1 MSTANNRMFWC
12 HECGSQVKPHANSIS
27 CPSCGG
33 EFLEEITEDTM
44 QTDVDNTP
52 PVNNQPQQ
60 PDQQQNVDPIHQF
73 VNNVFNSFGIQP
85 PPMAQQRQNQPNV
98 QQFVFQQPVQI
109 HFQHGFHGANPFAQ
123 QQNRNQGV
131 NNGQPPVNPFM
142 GLFQQM
148 LGIQGNNIIGDYAF
162 GNIDGLLNT
171 LFQNQKPA
179 TRAACKRI
187 VDDLD
192 VITIDQSDVDK
203 KLECAIC
210 KDEYALE
217 DKVKV
222 LPCNHLFHGQCIDK
236 WLENSNVCPICRY
249 EFETDDPE
257 YDQMRKDRR
266 AQMTSSSNSTPNTNT
281 TVNNTSV
288 NQQTAEQNNANN
300 SDNTSNNNNQNNP
313 PNSGSGSSANL
324 SYFS

>member
-1 MSTANNRMFWC
+1 MFWC

-44 QTDVDNTP
+44 QTDANNVP
-52 PVNNQPQQ
+52 PVNNQAQQ
-60 PDQQQNVDPIHQF
+60 PPQAPFVDPIQQF

-85 PPMAQQRQNQPNV
+85 PPMPQRQNQPNAQ

-109 HFQHGFHGANPFAQ
+109 HFQHGFQGGNPFAQ
-123 QQNRNQGV
+123 QQNRNQPV
-131 NNGQPPVNPFM
+131 NNAQQPLNPFM

-148 LGIQGNNIIGDYAF
+148 LGVQGNIGDYAF
-162 GNIDGLLNT
+162 GNIDHLLNS
-171 LFQNQKPA
+171 LFQNQKA
-179 TRAACKRI
+179 TTHAASKRI

-192 VITIDQSDVDK
+192 TITIEQSDVDQ

-257 YDQMRKDRR
+257 YDQMRKERR
-266 AQMTSSSNSTPNTNT
+266 AQMTSSSNSTPNTNNT
-281 TVNNTSV
+281 INNTSTTQPT
-288 NQQTAEQNNANN
+288 NEQNNGDNSNNN
-300 SDNTSNNNNQNNP
+300 SNNNQNNR

-324 SYFS
+324 TYFS